1 MPSLRQKLQFIS
13 EGGRVV
19 RYHSRPGIKP
29 DTDAHHSH
37 GVAMLCAI
45 LSGESDTGHTK
56 ASPTLLM
63 AALSHDLAEQ
73 TASDVSTPT
82 KNLLD
87 IRDQLHDLEAG
98 VLRQYD
104 LDYERWLTAE
114 EEIILK
120 LADTLDGAMYSL
132 SEIALGNRNMLLVWR
147 RWCEYIETISTKVDI
162 DHDVRL
168 RAAKVYQ
175 AMQEIFDETISTQ
188 GPQFDC
194 FA

>member
-1 MPSLRQKLQFIS
+1 MPSLKQKLQFIS

-37 GVAMLCAI
+37 GVAMMCAI
-45 LSGESDTGHTK
+45 LAGEGPTGHTA
-56 ASPTLLM
+56 ASSTLLM

-73 TASDVSTPT
+73 TASDVSAPT
-82 KNLLD
+82 KKLLD
-87 IRDQLHDLEAG
+87 IRDQLHELESG
-98 VLRQYD
+98 VLRSYD

-114 EEIILK
+114 EEVILK
-120 LADTLDGAMYSL
+120 LADTFDGALYSL

-147 RWCEYIETISTKVDI
+147 RWCTYIENIGTKTEI
-162 DHDVRL
+162 NPDVAI
-168 RAAKVYQ
+168 RAANVYE
-175 AMQEIFDETISTQ
+175 AMQEIYKETVSAQ
-188 GPQFDC
+188 GPSFDC